1 MSVDFACGQIL
12 FNLKNSNL
20 HYLIKETHL
29 SAFITIRK
37 KFIKE
42 PEDAKNSNVGDDIN
56 VTNEKTLDDRIRL
69 ENGILKQEIN
79 DLKTLVANVEVEK
92 DEIEI
97 KNDALERSLVSL
109 ENKLEE
115 EYEKS
120 KKFKNLFDDIKSKNY
135 TLNDDLQAKTV
146 EGFRIANK
154 KLRRKINNMK
164 KMS

>member
-29 SAFITIRK
+29 SAFITIKK

-42 PEDAKNSNVGDDIN
+42 PEDAQHSNVGDDMN
-56 VTNEKTLDDRIRL
+56 VTNEKTLDDRIRM

-79 DLKTLVANVEVEK
+79 DLKTLVANFEVEK

-97 KNDALERSLVSL
+97 KNEALERSLVL
-109 ENKLEE
+109 LKKRLEE

-120 KKFKNLFDDIKSKNY
+120 RKLKNIFDDIK
-135 TLNDDLQAKTV
+135 A
-146 EGFRIANK
+146 K
-154 KLRRKINNMK
+154 KLHVE
-164 KMS
+164 